1 MAHGKGTEMARKLR
15 RACGEVFKTKAVQG
29 SWSAVKGAHGFV
41 QRKFFEG
48 EAPTLNRL
56 KANKYRKYY
65 GAPKRDGK
73 GMTHL
78 APYLAGTV
86 LAGMAVFF
94 IVLPISFNK
103 NYSDSKKRYEAFYR
117 EHADQLDRQF
127 DRGQFARERRAGASE
142 PRENGEVS
150 PRTVHELVDLEA
162 RRQCRDFIFDAG
174 LFMWDTGRGRLKPQ
188 TLTLRLA
195 SFVASHR
202 DAIYHLDLGAAP
214 TQMLQDERVQQAI
227 SKMRNLQDVV
237 FPNHGW
243 SSSERRSNFLACLPP
258 GASAWGR
265 NKVPGRG

>member
-1 MAHGKGTEMARKLR
+1 VLLSASSFLQAAALESDTGTSLLVPRGRPDAVLR
-15 RACGEVFKTKAVQG
+15 PLLPLLDLRQRYMTRAC
-29 SWSAVKGAHGFV
+29 S
-41 QRKFFEG
+41 
-48 EAPTLNRL
+48 
-56 KANKYRKYY
+56 
-65 GAPKRDGK
+65 
-73 GMTHL
+73 
-78 APYLAGTV
+78 
-86 LAGMAVFF
+86 
-94 IVLPISFNK
+94 
-103 NYSDSKKRYEAFYR
+103 
-117 EHADQLDRQF
+117 
-127 DRGQFARERRAGASE
+127 
-142 PRENGEVS
+142 
-150 PRTVHELVDLEA
+150 RTVHELVDLEA